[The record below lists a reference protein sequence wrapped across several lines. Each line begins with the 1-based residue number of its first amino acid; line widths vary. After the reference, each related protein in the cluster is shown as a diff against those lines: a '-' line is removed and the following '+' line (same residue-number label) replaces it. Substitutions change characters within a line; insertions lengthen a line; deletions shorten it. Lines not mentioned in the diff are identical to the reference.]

1 MAMELLNNISV
12 SLELE
17 KVLKGLRLRNVSK
30 YVEGTVQE
38 LIETVRPIAKPKAIY
53 EVSYVDNK
61 TEDSL
66 YIGGVKFTSHVL
78 SVNLDKVERVFP
90 YVATCGKELD
100 EIAIPSDDFMK
111 CYYLDAIKEAVLG
124 SARSYLK
131 NYLTRNYALGQIS
144 HMSPGSLADWP
155 ITQQEELFSIFGNV
169 EDLIGVKLTENF
181 LMVPLKSVS
190 GIYFPTQIEFVSCQL
205 CPREVCSGRKAPY
218 DPGLAQKYR
227 EKV

>member
-1 MAMELLNNISV
+1 MAMELLNSIPV

-17 KVLKGLRLRNVSK
+17 KVLRGLHLRNVSK

-38 LIETVRPIAKPKAIY
+38 LIQTVRPVAKPKAIY
-53 EVSYVDNK
+53 EVSYVDNR

-66 YIGGVKFTSHVL
+66 CIGGVKFTSHVL

-90 YVATCGKELD
+90 FVATCGKELD
-100 EIAIPSDDFMK
+100 EVAIPSDDFMK
-111 CYYLDAIKEAVLG
+111 SYYLDAIKEAVLD
-124 SARSYLK
+124 SVRSYLK

-155 ITQQEELFSIFGNV
+155 ITQQEQLFSIFGHV
-169 EDLIGVKLTENF
+169 EDSIGVKLTENF
-181 LMVPLKSVS
+181 LMVPLKSLS

-205 CPREVCSGRKAPY
+205 CPREVCSERKAPY

-227 EKV
+227 ENV

>member
-1 MAMELLNNISV
+1 MELLDNIPV

-17 KVLKGLRLRNVSK
+17 KVLEGLHLRKVSK
-30 YVEGTVQE
+30 YVEGTMQD

-61 TEDSL
+61 NEDSL
-66 YIGGVKFTSHVL
+66 YIGGVKFTSHVVR
-78 SVNLDKVERVFP
+78 VNLDKVERVFP

-100 EIAIPSDDFMK
+100 EIAIPPDDFMK
-111 CYYLDAIKEAVLG
+111 CYYLDAIKEVVLG
-124 SARSYLK
+124 SAHSYLK
-131 NYLTRNYALGQIS
+131 NYLTSNYALGQIS

-169 EDLIGVKLTENF
+169 EDLIGVKLTESF

-205 CPREVCSGRKAPY
+205 CPREVCSGRRAPY
-218 DPGLAQKYR
+218 DADLAKKYR